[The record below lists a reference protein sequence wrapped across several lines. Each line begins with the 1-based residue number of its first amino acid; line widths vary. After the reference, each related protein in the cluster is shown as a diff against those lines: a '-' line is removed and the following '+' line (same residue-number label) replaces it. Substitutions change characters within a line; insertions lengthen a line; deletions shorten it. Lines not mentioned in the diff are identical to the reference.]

1 MASPRLLNRVSRF
14 FSISRQPSEMQ
25 DEMDGDSMFSY
36 PSSVRDSPSSPP
48 PLRTVRLDVSPET
61 NKEQVDAAFDQ
72 LMQEIALAS
81 NVRPTLTQLTTE
93 QKSAMLQSSLS
104 LRGGKSSSSNIL
116 FGRFD
121 THHHTHGGGQAPNK
135 TPEQMIRQLQG
146 RKVQR
151 IDEGELMS
159 LRIFLRN
166 GAASWTTEF
175 LDKGGYALL
184 TDLLRQLK
192 EAPKRTSHDDKQ
204 LQHLCKCFKTI
215 MTHEPKGTAQVL
227 THTEPLEHV
236 RDLLFG
242 PSDPKRKA
250 LYNLQLATRQQLLAL
265 LCTLPTIQTAQP
277 HYVHGYDALRQL
289 LIDRPHDI
297 VESSD
302 SKEPFRMRLK
312 ADPETVMRTIAPG
325 VSRPRYTAW
334 MRELQL
340 TVDRHIEPMTY
351 LAQVLDYN
359 FESAFRQ
366 LKTRSG
372 NPYEQHQQ
380 LDQQQQPTVMV
391 DEGVVDYVISH
402 LRLICTLVTTP
413 ATCFRGTYDK
423 YEQEKMRLEIMVSGF
438 DKVAKCLY
446 RCPHPTL
453 YASYIRYLQPLL
465 EPWADITPRHS
476 HNQNSP
482 HTPNDDDDNDDDDD
496 QWTDE
501 DDIVH
506 ENSNNS
512 NPML

>member
-1 MASPRLLNRVSRF
+1 
-14 FSISRQPSEMQ
+14 
-25 DEMDGDSMFSY
+25 
-36 PSSVRDSPSSPP
+36 
-48 PLRTVRLDVSPET
+48 
-61 NKEQVDAAFDQ
+61 
-72 LMQEIALAS
+72 
-81 NVRPTLTQLTTE
+81 
-93 QKSAMLQSSLS
+93 MLQSSLS
-104 LRGGKSSSSNIL
+104 LRGGKNSTSNIL

-121 THHHTHGGGQAPNK
+121 THHHHHGGGQAPNK

-146 RKVQR
+146 RTVQR
-151 IDEGELMS
+151 VDEGELMS

-192 EAPKRTSHDDKQ
+192 EAPKRASSDDKQ

-215 MTHEPKGTAQVL
+215 MTHEPKGTALVL
-227 THTEPLEHV
+227 THTEPLEHI

-250 LYNLQLATRQQLLAL
+250 LYNLQLATRQQLLSL
-265 LCTLPTIQTAQP
+265 LCTLPTIQTAHP

-289 LIDRPHDI
+289 LMDRPHDI
-297 VESSD
+297 VESPD

-372 NPYEQHQQ
+372 NPYEQQQ
-380 LDQQQQPTVMV
+380 QQQQPLDQQEQQPTVMV
-391 DEGVVDYVISH
+391 DEGVVDYVVRDPFNGFAMA
-402 LRLICTLVTTP
+402 LMTLMNV
-413 ATCFRGTYDK
+413 
-423 YEQEKMRLEIMVSGF
+423 
-438 DKVAKCLY
+438 
-446 RCPHPTL
+446 
-453 YASYIRYLQPLL
+453 
-465 EPWADITPRHS
+465 
-476 HNQNSP
+476 
-482 HTPNDDDDNDDDDD
+482 
-496 QWTDE
+496 
-501 DDIVH
+501 
-506 ENSNNS
+506 
-512 NPML
+512 